1 VKNTFFCKKN
11 SINVH
16 GNILSL
22 ELPLVMGILN
32 ATPDSFYDGK
42 INNTFDEIIK
52 HASQM
57 VEDGATIIDIGGY
70 STRPSASDVSII
82 EELKRVIPV
91 IEKLKTLY
99 PNIIISIDTFRA
111 EVARE
116 AINNGASIINDI
128 SAGELDHKMFETVAD
143 LNVPYIMMHTRG
155 TPQTMQSLT
164 QYENLIG
171 EIISYFSIKINTLK
185 SLGVNDLIIDP
196 GFGFAKT
203 MEQNYELLQ
212 KLPYFKVLELPILV
226 GVSRKS
232 MIYKLL
238 NISPDESLNGTTTL
252 NTIALM
258 QGASIIRVH
267 DVKEAVETVKLLEKV
282 NSFQ

>member
-1 VKNTFFCKKN
+1 
-11 SINVH
+11 
-16 GNILSL
+16 
-22 ELPLVMGILN
+22 
-32 ATPDSFYDGK
+32 
-42 INNTFDEIIK
+42 
-52 HASQM
+52 
-57 VEDGATIIDIGGY
+57 
-70 STRPSASDVSII
+70 
-82 EELKRVIPV
+82 
-91 IEKLKTLY
+91 
-99 PNIIISIDTFRA
+99 
-111 EVARE
+111 
-116 AINNGASIINDI
+116 
-128 SAGELDHKMFETVAD
+128 
-143 LNVPYIMMHTRG
+143 MHTKG
-155 TPQTMQSLT
+155 TPKTMQSLT
-164 QYENLIG
+164 QYENLIE